1 MQPVVEVAML
11 RSKLNDIPHHEL
23 NREYCFKFYENGDA
37 ETWAI
42 VQTQA
47 EPYHQ
52 ALTADFHSKEFE
64 DDFERLKAKQIF
76 VESIISG
83 EIVATATAWKGELDG
98 FTMGRIHW
106 VAVIPSHQRKGLAKA
121 LCTKLLTIFKEKGYE
136 QVFLTTEN
144 FRIDAISIY
153 LKFGFKKYIRDES
166 EIEIW
171 QEIEEKLN
179 LKHEI
184 S

>member
-1 MQPVVEVAML
+1 MQSVVEVAML
-11 RSKLNDIPHHEL
+11 RSELNDIPHHEL
-23 NREYCFKFYENGDA
+23 NRDYCFKFYENGDA
-37 ETWAI
+37 KTWAM

-47 EPYHQ
+47 ESYHQ
-52 ALTADFHSKEFE
+52 EMTADFHSKEFE

-76 VESIISG
+76 VESVTSG
-83 EIVATATAWKGELDG
+83 EIVATATAWRGELDG

-106 VAVIPSHQRKGLAKA
+106 VAVIPSHQRKGLARA
-121 LCTKLLTIFKEKGYE
+121 MCTKLLTIFKEKGYQ

-144 FRIDAISIY
+144 FRIDAINIY
-153 LKFGFKKYIRDES
+153 LKFGFKKYIRHET

-184 S
+184 F